1 MTEVEQRK
9 QQAKDAGYTNPM
21 CASCAKMSKPTNKE
35 CRDCMSATPPMFTA
49 AVKNFLTVV
58 EGTKQ

>member
-1 MTEVEQRK
+1 MNEVEQRK

-21 CASCAKMSKPTNKE
+21 CASCANMSKPTNKE
-35 CRDCMSATPPMFTA
+35 CRDCMSATPMFTA
-49 AVKNFLTVV
+49 AVKDFLTAV